1 MATASEPSSRRTWI
15 RRIVVAVVLAFVGY
29 AIIGL
34 VEKVDWAGAWEAI
47 GHVEPWQLGVLLLML
62 VARQALNASP
72 LALFIPGL
80 SVFRATVCDQ
90 AATLVSL
97 VAPPPSDMVLR
108 LKLLATWGI
117 GAALGLAGSTMN
129 VLVFYINR
137 LFVPVVGLAI
147 LIVADGQLGGT
158 PIAVVAL
165 AVGLSLLVMLRL
177 AVRDPVAAERIG
189 LRAGRLAH
197 RLRSSV
203 DPEAWVAKILEFR
216 SHITGRFK
224 HAFPRSLGLLF
235 VMTLIDAAILLVAL
249 RCVGVP
255 ASALPAWLVIG
266 SFLLWFPMTI
276 MPLAGLGLL
285 DAVLVAIFTEHAGQ
299 GYEAEIL
306 AALFVYRIVTLAGPA
321 LLGLV
326 ALGLWR
332 GTMSSADPAQD
343 G

>member
-1 MATASEPSSRRTWI
+1 MATASERTARKTWI
-15 RRIVVAVVLAFVGY
+15 RRGVLAVVLAVVGY
-29 AIIGL
+29 TIIGV
-34 VEKVDWAGAWEAI
+34 VEQVDWEGAWEAI
-47 GHVEPWQLGVLLLML
+47 GHVEWWQLGVLFAML
-62 VARQALNASP
+62 VVRQALNATP
-72 LALFIPGL
+72 LSLFMPGL

-108 LKLLATWGI
+108 LKFLATWGI
-117 GAALGLAGSTMN
+117 DAALGLAGSTMN

-147 LIVADGQLGGT
+147 LVVADGQLGGT

-165 AVGLSLLVMLRL
+165 AAGLFLLVVLRL

-189 LRAGRLAH
+189 RRVGRLAK
-197 RLRSSV
+197 RVRSSV
-203 DPEAWVAKILEFR
+203 DPEAWVAKFLEFR

-224 HAFPRSLGLLF
+224 HAFPRSLGVLF
-235 VMTLIDAAILLVAL
+235 VMTLVDAAILLVAL

-255 ASALPAWLVIG
+255 GSALPAWLVIG
-266 SFLLWFPMTI
+266 AFLLWFPMTI
-276 MPLAGLGLL
+276 MPLQGLGIL
-285 DAVLVAIFTEHAGQ
+285 DAILVAIYTEHAGQ
-299 GYEAEIL
+299 AYESEIL

-326 ALGLWR
+326 ALALWR
-332 GTMSSADPAQD
+332 GTISREGDPA
-343 G
+343 